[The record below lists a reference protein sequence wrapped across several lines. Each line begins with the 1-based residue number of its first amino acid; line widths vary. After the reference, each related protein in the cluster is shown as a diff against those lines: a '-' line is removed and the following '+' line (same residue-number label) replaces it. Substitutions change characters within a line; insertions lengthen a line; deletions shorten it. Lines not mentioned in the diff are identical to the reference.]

1 MRVWNL
7 ATGGAVG
14 DPFTGLHRLGD
25 RAVAVAELDG
35 RPVAVSGSDDRTTG
49 VRGTEGTN
57 RLIKDA
63 ARIAFGFRNLDNQRR
78 RVRFLCT
85 RQSRRTT
92 SAEAAIPPQL

>member
-1 MRVWNL
+1 VRVWNL

-49 VRGTEGTN
+49 GPPGQWLASVGCFE
-57 RLIKDA
+57 
-63 ARIAFGFRNLDNQRR
+63 
-78 RVRFLCT
+78 
-85 RQSRRTT
+85 
-92 SAEAAIPPQL
+92 SAG